1 MSSSD
6 TIKKEEMLL
15 EQSLIKADDYVTLW
29 GIIVVWASAS
39 IYLEQRYALAAKIS
53 GAIVALIGAIILSNT
68 GIIPTASPVY
78 DAVWTFIIPLAIPL
92 LLFHVNIKRI
102 WQESGR
108 LLIIFLISSIGTVA
122 GVIISFFLLK
132 DHIPVLDK
140 LGAMLSASYIGG
152 GVNFAAMAAKFE
164 TPGEMVSAAVVADN
178 LMMAI
183 YFVVLMMVPAIG
195 FFRSRFKTPHVD
207 QVESGSIGEEGK
219 TLAESFWKRKDISL
233 KDIALSVGTAF
244 LLVIVAFKIAEF
256 LDKAIPSG
264 DEVSFFINLVN
275 GLLGDKYLM
284 LTTLTFVALAMFPR
298 YFESINGSQEIGTFL
313 IYLFFVVIG
322 IPASIPLIIENAP
335 LLLVFVFIIVVVNLA
350 VSLTAGKLLKYDLE
364 EILLASN
371 ANVGGPTTAA
381 AMAIAKGWKDLIGP
395 ILVVGTLGYIIG
407 NYVGTA
413 LGLWFSGLM

>member
-1 MSSSD
+1 M
-6 TIKKEEMLL
+6 
-15 EQSLIKADDYVTLW
+15 EQTLIKADDYVTLW

-39 IYLEQRYALAAKIS
+39 IYLEQRYSWAAKIS

-68 GIIPTASPVY
+68 GIIPTVSPVY

-178 LMMAI
+178 LMMAV
-183 YFVVLMMVPAIG
+183 YFVVLMMVPAIQ
-195 FFRSRFKTPHVD
+195 FFRRRFKTPHVD
-207 QVESGSIGEEGK
+207 QVENGSIGEEGK
-219 TLAESFWKRKDISL
+219 TLAESFWKRKGISL

-275 GLLGDKYLM
+275 GLFGDKYLM

>member
-1 MSSSD
+1 L
-6 TIKKEEMLL
+6 EET
-15 EQSLIKADDYVTLW
+15 LIKADDYVTLW

-39 IYLEQRYALAAKIS
+39 IILEQRYSWAAKIS
-53 GAIVALIGAIILSNT
+53 GAIIALIGAIILSNT

-78 DAVWTFIIPLAIPL
+78 DAIWTFIIPLAIPL
-92 LLFHVNIKRI
+92 LLFHVNFKRI
-102 WQESGR
+102 WKESGR

-164 TPGEMVSAAVVADN
+164 APGEMVSSAVVADN

-183 YFVVLMMVPAIG
+183 YFIVLMMIPAMG
-195 FFRSRFKTPHVD
+195 FFRRRFRAPHVEK
-207 QVESGSIGEEGK
+207 VESGGVREEGK
-219 TLAESFWKRKDISL
+219 TLAESFWERKDISL
-233 KDIALSVGTAF
+233 KDMALSVGTAF
-244 LLVIVAFKIAEF
+244 LLVVVSFKIAAF
-256 LDKAIPSG
+256 MDGLIPSG
-264 DEVSFFINLVN
+264 EDTSFFLNLLN
-275 GLLGDKYLM
+275 GLFGDNYLM
-284 LTTLTFVALAMFPR
+284 LTTLTFLALALFPR

-322 IPASIPLIIENAP
+322 IPASIPLIVQNAP

-364 EILLASN
+364 EVLLASN

-407 NYVGTA
+407 NYVGTT
-413 LGLWFSGLM
+413 LGLWFSGFM